1 LYSAGR
7 GCPIWKS
14 RYNDGADGPS
24 AIRERATLIRV
35 PVELGSR
42 SYSIEVGY
50 GLLGRLGATLSGL
63 CRGRSALIVA
73 DEEVARRYLKT
84 AVDSLAAAGF
94 EAASVV
100 VPPGEGTKSLAW
112 AGRLYDALV
121 ERNFDRQSVVVA
133 LGGGVVGDL
142 AGFVAAT
149 YARGIG
155 FFQVPT
161 TLLAMVDAS
170 VGGKVAVD
178 HPKAK
183 NMIGAFHQPLGVAC
197 DLATLATLPDREY
210 RCGLAEVVKYGVIM
224 DEDFFAELERSA
236 AAILAREPSCV
247 ERIVSR
253 SCELKAQVVQ
263 EDELETTGRR
273 AILNYGHTFAHAFE
287 TAAGYE
293 DLRHGEAVAI
303 GMICAGRL
311 ARRLG
316 RVDAAFCDRQERLWN
331 ALGLP
336 TRVPAGLAEVDLASI
351 MRRDKKAQSGR
362 LRFVLPSRM
371 GKVELADGVEEALVR
386 DVVRECA

>member
-1 LYSAGR
+1 M
-7 GCPIWKS
+7 
-14 RYNDGADGPS
+14 
-24 AIRERATLIRV
+24 IRV
-35 PVELGSR
+35 PVSLGSR
-42 SYSIEVGY
+42 SYAIEVGY
-50 GLLGRLGATLSGL
+50 GLLERVGSILSGL
-63 CRGRSALIVA
+63 SRGSAVLVVA
-73 DEEVARRYLKT
+73 DEEVGRRYLKT
-84 AVDSLAAAGF
+84 ALASLSGAGF
-94 EAASVV
+94 EAASAC
-100 VPPGEGTKSLAW
+100 VPPGEGTKTLAW
-112 AGRLYDALV
+112 AGRLYDELV
-121 ERNFDRQSVVVA
+121 ERNFDRRSVVVA

-197 DLATLATLPDREY
+197 DLATLASLPDRDY
-210 RCGLAEVVKYGVIM
+210 RCGLAETVKYGAIM
-224 DEDFFAELERSA
+224 DGDFFAELERSA
-236 AAILAREPSCV
+236 APILAREPGCV
-247 ERIVSR
+247 ERIVAR

-263 EDELETTGRR
+263 EDEFETTGRR

-316 RVDAAFCDRQERLWN
+316 RVDAAFCDRQESLWN

-336 TRVPAGLAEVDLASI
+336 TRVPAELAEVDLVAI

-371 GKVELADGVEEALVR
+371 GHVELVDGVEEALVR